1 MVAEEEAP
9 LSPRVKNRSEAIC
22 TVIDMG
28 SQRLIELP
36 QRRDRR
42 GNLTFIEG
50 GDQVPFEI
58 RRAYW
63 IYEVPGGA
71 SRGGHAYRE
80 LEEMFIA
87 LSGSFDVVLDE
98 VEKQRTVSLNRS
110 YLGLYVPALVWRQ
123 LDNFSTNAVC
133 LILAS
138 RPYEP
143 EDYLYDRD
151 AWREVRN
158 AS

>member
-1 MVAEEEAP
+1 VVGVSGP
-9 LSPRVKNRSEAIC
+9 
-22 TVIDMG
+22 
-28 SQRLIELP
+28 RLIELP
-36 QRRDRR
+36 QRLDRR
-42 GNLTFIEG
+42 GNLTFVEG
-50 GDQVPFEI
+50 HNHAPFEV

-71 SRGGHAYRE
+71 TRGGHGYRR

-87 LSGSFDVVLDE
+87 LSGSFDVVYNDGE
-98 VEKQRTVSLNRS
+98 QQRTVSLNRS

-151 AWREVRN
+151 EWRKTRAESR
-158 AS
+158 